1 MTQEQINI
9 ADMQCWLFREA
20 QIKWHLDSKYC
31 SELFEKYDL
40 LGYISECYD
49 LLHLNSYQC
58 ALQDLEDILKS
69 KGVDVCKN

>member
-1 MTQEQINI
+1 MTQEQKNI

-40 LGYISECYD
+40 LGCISF
-49 LLHLNSYQC
+49 
-58 ALQDLEDILKS
+58 ITFK
-69 KGVDVCKN
+69 